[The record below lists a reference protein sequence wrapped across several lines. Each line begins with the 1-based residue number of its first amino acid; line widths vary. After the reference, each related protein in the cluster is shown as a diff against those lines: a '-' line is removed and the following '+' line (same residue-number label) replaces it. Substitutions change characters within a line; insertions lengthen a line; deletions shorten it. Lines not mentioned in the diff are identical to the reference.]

1 MTTAP
6 ITESLHHPGF
16 TVPRR
21 MTISTES
28 RILLWI
34 ALIGAIT
41 LSTVTFMLSFAGLH
55 DVAAWANIRPALR
68 WAVPV
73 FIDGAIIVY
82 TVAVL
87 VERGRG
93 QTPWFAWIALVAFT
107 AVSVGANGS
116 HAWAVHESITWQTW
130 VGTLIAALPPL
141 GQLAATHTIARL
153 VVAPGYVPHPIAGEV
168 PPSAPSKAT
177 APVHIAETMTSAAS
191 ATVPPE
197 PSLDVVAESPADLLE
212 GGRPAG
218 AAAPVRGLAIAATR
232 VTSSVSTP
240 DSRRSDIAG
249 DEKAARDRRIVEL
262 RHEGLSQREIA
273 ARLGC
278 SKSTVGRAL
287 ADSSIP
293 ADDAKGD
300 DRDASRRGRPNDI
313 GLP

>member
-6 ITESLHHPGF
+6 MSENLHHPGF

-34 ALIGAIT
+34 ALVGAIT

-55 DVAAWANIRPALR
+55 DVAAWANIRPSLR

-107 AVSVGANGS
+107 VVSVGANGS

-153 VVAPGYVPHPIAGEV
+153 VVDPDYVPHPIAGEV
-168 PPSAPSKAT
+168 PSTAPSKVT
-177 APVHIAETMTSAAS
+177 APVQIEEARIS
-191 ATVPPE
+191 AT
-197 PSLDVVAESPADLLE
+197 PSVTSPQPDVAAQPSADLLE
-212 GGRPAG
+212 ERRPVT
-218 AAAPVRGLAIAATR
+218 AAPTRGLEIATAR
-232 VTSSVSTP
+232 VARPVNTLDMRP
-240 DSRRSDIAG
+240 SDIAG
-249 DEKAARDRRIVEL
+249 DEKTARDRQIVEL
-262 RHEGLSQREIA
+262 HQEGLSQREIA
-273 ARLGC
+273 ARIGC
-278 SKSTVGRAL
+278 GKSTVARVLERG
-287 ADSSIP
+287 P
-293 ADDAKGD
+293 
-300 DRDASRRGRPNDI
+300 SR
-313 GLP
+313 